1 MATLRPVQR
10 MKEARRCQE
19 NKRPGRGWAEAAR
32 LVWRVQD
39 PWARLRLERQREVRL
54 REAGARPSRRARHT
68 RRLQRTVTN
77 TGGEE
82 GEMTNNSVRKQRNV
96 ARWGRFLEM
105 NMFKH
110 NSNSCYIVSFTLGVL
125 LTKFCSRSRGC

>member
-1 MATLRPVQR
+1 

-19 NKRPGRGWAEAAR
+19 KKRPGRGWAEAAR

-82 GEMTNNSVRKQRNV
+82 GEMTNNSVRK
-96 ARWGRFLEM
+96 ARASARLSVCRGRRDLETVSALV
-105 NMFKH
+105 FRSPH
-110 NSNSCYIVSFTLGVL
+110 NNKGSFTHLG
-125 LTKFCSRSRGC
+125 